1 MTFNNDSSKFMKK
14 KSLKESLV
22 VIALSC
28 KILINKLS
36 KGILTSQKGPV
47 AFGGVK
53 IPGKAS

>member
-22 VIALSC
+22 VVALSC

-36 KGILTSQKGPV
+36 KGILTV
-47 AFGGVK
+47 VRRALLHLMV
-53 IPGKAS
+53 